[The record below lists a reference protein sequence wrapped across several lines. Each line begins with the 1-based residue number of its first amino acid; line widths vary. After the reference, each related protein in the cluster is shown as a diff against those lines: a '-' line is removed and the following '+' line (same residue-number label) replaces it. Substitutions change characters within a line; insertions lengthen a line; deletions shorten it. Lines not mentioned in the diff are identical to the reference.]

1 MRNFWTICIGL
12 TLVAALCLA
21 VGFALPAIL
30 LFPMAVA
37 WYYANRQFSHVRGLL
52 VAALAAP
59 MLMSGSY
66 MIAGVF
72 FTAAL
77 LGLLLGWMMQKN
89 VSLGQAV
96 AVMTLCVFTLLAV
109 PTAFTWQESRDD
121 WSAMILGFAEKS
133 WAGNMTDAGNEY
145 LTFFQWLDERWAFVA
160 FGILFGSILM
170 IMVLMCSVLYRALAA
185 KGNIRPANS
194 HFTRMRAP
202 EHLVWLAILLAGLW
216 FLDRQWPSE
225 PLRFVAWNGAI
236 ATAVVYWLNG
246 LSLAINILQ
255 TFGVRLIWIYALLF
269 TVFAFQVHQIFAV
282 IGLFDTWADFR
293 LKAARAMAARQ
304 ARDKNAEND

>member
-12 TLVAALCLA
+12 TLVAAVCLA

-37 WYYANRQFSHVRGLL
+37 WYYANGQFSYVRGLL

-72 FTAAL
+72 FTAAM
-77 LGLLLGWMMQKN
+77 LGLFLGWMAQKN

-96 AVMTLCVFTLLAV
+96 SVMTLCVFALLAV
-109 PTAFTWQESRDD
+109 PTAITWHESRDD

-133 WAGNMTDAGNEY
+133 WAGDMTGAENEY

-160 FGILFGSILM
+160 FGILFGSVLV
-170 IMVLMCSVLYRALAA
+170 IMVLMCSILYRALTA
-185 KGNIRPANS
+185 KGMIRPANS
-194 HFTRMRAP
+194 YFTYMRVP

-216 FLDRQWPSE
+216 FLDRQWPNE

-236 ATAVVYWLNG
+236 AAAVVYWLNG
-246 LSLAINILQ
+246 LSLVINVLQ
-255 TFGVRLIWIYALLF
+255 TFGVRLIWICGLLF
-269 TVFAFQVHQIFAV
+269 AVFAFQAHQIFAV

-293 LKAARAMAARQ
+293 LKAARTVAARQ
-304 ARDKNAEND
+304 ALDNNAEDD